1 MLNYIVGKIKNWRN
15 PAVTFLA
22 LVDTKSRIS
31 KKARLN
37 RNVKLVD
44 SIIDDYSYMGND
56 SWALHA
62 DIGRFCSIANEVF
75 IGMASHTMDC
85 LSTSSIFT
93 EKHNGTKHSWVA
105 EDKCSPYFRTIIGN
119 DVWIGSRVLI
129 KSGVKI
135 GNGAVIGAGA
145 VVTHDVPAYAIVGGV
160 PAKVIRYRFAQDM
173 VEKLEK
179 IKWWNQDEAY
189 LKANIS
195 LFQNTVNEKLV
206 ELLPQFGGGKLVV
219 VFPAWFEERRV
230 A

>member
-15 PAVTFLA
+15 PAVTFWA
-22 LVDTKSRIS
+22 LVDAKSHIS

-44 SIIDDYSYMGND
+44 SVVDDFSYMGCG
-56 SWALHA
+56 SWALHTE
-62 DIGRFCSIANEVF
+62 IGRFCSIANDVF
-75 IGMASHTMDC
+75 IGMASHTMDY
-85 LSTSSIFT
+85 LSTSPIFT
-93 EKHNGTKHSWVA
+93 EKHNGTKCSWVT
-105 EDKCSPYFRTIIGN
+105 EDKSLPYMRTIIGN

-160 PAKVIRYRFAQDM
+160 PARIIRYRIAQDM
-173 VEKLEK
+173 IEKLEK
-179 IKWWNQDEAY
+179 IRWWNQDEAY

-195 LFQNTVNEKLV
+195 LFQNPVDEKLV
-206 ELLPQFGGGKLVV
+206 ELLPQFGGVKS
-219 VFPAWFEERRV
+219 
-230 A
+230 

>member
-44 SIIDDYSYMGND
+44 SVIDDYSYLGSG
-56 SWALHA
+56 SWVLHA
-62 DIGRFCSIANEVF
+62 EIGRFCSIANDVF
-75 IGMASHTMDC
+75 IGMASHTMDF

-93 EKHNGTKHSWVA
+93 EKHNGTKHSWVT
-105 EDKCSPYFRTIIGN
+105 EDKSLPYMRTIIGS

-160 PAKVIRYRFAQDM
+160 PAKIIRYRFAQNM
-173 VEKLEK
+173 IEKLEK

-189 LKANIS
+189 LKANIN
-195 LFQNTVNEKLV
+195 LFQNPISEKLL
-206 ELLPQFGGGKLVV
+206 EFLPQFGGVNL
-219 VFPAWFEERRV
+219 
-230 A
+230 